1 MLDLGLVTEFKL
13 KYLFRVGARLDL
25 GLVTEFKLKY

>member
-13 KYLFRVGARLDL
+13 KYLVRVGTRLDL
-25 GLVTEFKLKY
+25 GLVSEFKL